1 MQGLTKFG
9 LRLALGVATTAFIS
23 VSAATNASALCESI
37 GMVEAPTGFVAEGF
51 IRHGKQ
57 LVANDIGHYYSK
69 ANGSPTL
76 CVKNPLGT
84 VTEQWLCNENCTDGS
99 HAYKKCK
106 RDVAVYGEVVRIESV
121 ARRD

>member
-1 MQGLTKFG
+1 MARGFG
-9 LRLALGVATTAFIS
+9 IKTLAAVTLIY
-23 VSAATNASALCESI
+23 VSAATNASGICESI

-57 LVANDIGHYYSK
+57 VVANDIGHYYSK
-69 ANGSPTL
+69 ENGSPTL

-84 VTEQWLCNENCTDGS
+84 VTEQWLCEENCTDGS

-106 RDVAVYGEVVRIESV
+106 REVAVYGETVRIESV
-121 ARRD
+121 ARR